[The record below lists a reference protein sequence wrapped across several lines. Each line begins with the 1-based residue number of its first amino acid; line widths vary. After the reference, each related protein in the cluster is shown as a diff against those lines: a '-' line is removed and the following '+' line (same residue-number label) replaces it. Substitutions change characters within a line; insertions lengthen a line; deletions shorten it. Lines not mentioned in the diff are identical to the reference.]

1 MHVVRVVFR
10 QRCGTFFENGTL
22 VEKLLENFERNE
34 YFNHEIRYIYVYT
47 RWTRSVFHRVSLST
61 AFVPVAA

>member
-1 MHVVRVVFR
+1 M
-10 QRCGTFFENGTL
+10 FFENGTL